1 MKKWQEKA
9 QSEWDTS
16 TVNSEVRKMTTEE
29 RMARKIAKEVL
40 RENKQLG
47 NVHSDAS
54 IQKLL
59 EREAKKQLYAGDS
72 PVKAPVISTL

>member
-16 TVNSEVRKMTTEE
+16 TVNSEVRKMSTEE

-40 RENKQLG
+40 RENK
-47 NVHSDAS
+47 
-54 IQKLL
+54 
-59 EREAKKQLYAGDS
+59 
-72 PVKAPVISTL
+72 